1 MITIRPKNTLC
12 ANADEFIQALEADK
26 ESAVVVVL
34 VDSDAE
40 MLAVNG
46 AVTKKANV
54 LQSAA
59 MRFGKPTEFWKGGN
73 IYPVDEN
80 RWKLLIVRSGIT
92 AEQIVQAQQA
102 QAMQQMAAAAMRG
115 GNGVPDVLKPGRR

>member
-1 MITIRPKNTLC
+1 MITIRPENTLC
-12 ANADEFIQALEADK
+12 ANADEFMQALEADK

-40 MLAVNG
+40 MLAING
-46 AVTKKANV
+46 AVNKKAAV

-59 MRFGKPTEFWKGGN
+59 MRFGKPTEFWKGSGV
-73 IYPVDEN
+73 YLLDEN
-80 RWKLLIVRSGIT
+80 RWKMLIVRSGIT

-102 QAMQQMAAAAMRG
+102 QAMQRLAEAAMLG
-115 GNGVPDVLKPGRR
+115 GTGVPDVLKPGRR